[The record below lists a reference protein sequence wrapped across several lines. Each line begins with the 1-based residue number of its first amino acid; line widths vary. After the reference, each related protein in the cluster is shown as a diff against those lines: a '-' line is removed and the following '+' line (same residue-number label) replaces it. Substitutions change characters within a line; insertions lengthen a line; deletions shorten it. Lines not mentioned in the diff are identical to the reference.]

1 MDTLSLDQ
9 ALAEDFS
16 MIIANPTPP
25 LGQFAHELRQLWPI
39 FEVQNLR
46 RLGIDTY
53 ARGED
58 RWEIVVGQVPAASM
72 LSVNSTAQQSEYP
85 RSRSSLQSAKSL
97 QKAKCL
103 SSGKRNTSSSSS
115 YTNSE

>member
-1 MDTLSLDQ
+1 MDTLLLDQ

-58 RWEIVVGQVPAASM
+58 RWEIVVGHFPAASM

-115 YTNSE
+115 YKNSE

>member
-1 MDTLSLDQ
+1 MDALSLDQ

-16 MIIANPTPP
+16 MMMANPTLP
-25 LGQFAHELRQLWPI
+25 LGQFAHE
-39 FEVQNLR
+39 LR

-72 LSVNSTAQQSEYP
+72 LSVNSRAQ
-85 RSRSSLQSAKSL
+85 K
-97 QKAKCL
+97 
-103 SSGKRNTSSSSS
+103 
-115 YTNSE
+115 